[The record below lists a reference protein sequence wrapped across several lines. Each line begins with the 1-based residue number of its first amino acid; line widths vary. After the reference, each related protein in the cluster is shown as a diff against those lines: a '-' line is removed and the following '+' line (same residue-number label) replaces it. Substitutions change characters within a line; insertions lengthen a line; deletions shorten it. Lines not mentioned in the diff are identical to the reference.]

1 MLKLETFTELDFD
14 RLIDWFNSKKELT
27 QFAASLFKFPLTRN
41 QLFTY
46 INTTDLYP
54 YKIIHMESKKIIGH
68 CELNFQNE
76 IPRLSRILIG
86 DKQYIGMG
94 YGKKT
99 IKLMI
104 HQILNLRPETN
115 KVDLRVF
122 KWNENAIKLYLKLG
136 FKIIPNNTLT
146 FNYSKNETWV
156 DMNMQKQL
164 KYNLMI
170 HH

>member
-54 YKIIHMESKKIIGH
+54 YKIIHMESEKIIGH

-76 IPRLSRILIG
+76 IKDNPELIG
-86 DKQYIGMG
+86 KYAQQFAAEFEN
-94 YGKKT
+94 KK
-99 IKLMI
+99 
-104 HQILNLRPETN
+104 
-115 KVDLRVF
+115 
-122 KWNENAIKLYLKLG
+122 
-136 FKIIPNNTLT
+136 
-146 FNYSKNETWV
+146 
-156 DMNMQKQL
+156 
-164 KYNLMI
+164 
-170 HH
+170 